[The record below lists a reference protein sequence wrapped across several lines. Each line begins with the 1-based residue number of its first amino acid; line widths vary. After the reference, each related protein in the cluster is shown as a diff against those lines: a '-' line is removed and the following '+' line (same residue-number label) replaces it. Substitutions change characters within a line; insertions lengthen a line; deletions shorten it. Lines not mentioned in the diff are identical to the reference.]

1 MCVWLWLGG
10 GVYHTLTM
18 HSIRC
23 LFKTSSQSAHQF
35 TASWHAQVLVAT
47 GHGIAGGKPS
57 RIRLRGYPRDRNS
70 VKKIRDLTI
79 KSRLRWQI
87 RLKQHRREVIM
98 PNFDRTERKDVGCGY
113 LSELTLESGGC
124 SRLSYV
130 SVNQWFWANVK
141 RVSRN
146 ETDSR
151 LVCSRVT
158 VRNRG
163 WIPRTPAG
171 LGGLSYKY

>member
-1 MCVWLWLGG
+1 MAW
-10 GVYHTLTM
+10 GVGYTIPQLSTLYAVC
-18 HSIRC
+18 S
-23 LFKTSSQSAHQF
+23 KTSSQSAHQF
-35 TASWHAQVLVAT
+35 TASWHSQVLVAT
-47 GHGIAGGKPS
+47 GHGIAAGKSSQTMS
-57 RIRLRGYPRDRNS
+57 RMSGIRFRGYPRDQIS
-70 VKKIRDLTI
+70 LKKIRDLTI

-87 RLKQHRREVIM
+87 RLKEQRREVIM

-146 ETDSR
+146 ETDQDSS
-151 LVCSRVT
+151 V
-158 VRNRG
+158 
-163 WIPRTPAG
+163 PQ
-171 LGGLSYKY
+171 